1 MILTPIPL
9 DNPWK
14 RGAIGFLM
22 FNMLSSLMIWIVFDI
37 NEVSQKFPEIL
48 FFSIPIISA
57 ILFFLGII
65 FPVINRTKFFVLI
78 LGLFG
83 ILPILFSCVLPFFLY
98 IFISNFSLR
107 VYFFTLGIYTG
118 VAGFWVFLSVKKTAE
133 VERKFNY
140 LKSQIIEKDNK
151 KIINREKL
159 LEFSNLERSPS
170 TKKINLMKSII
181 IPLSF
186 VVYPLQKLLSSI
198 GGDAAVLGFVS
209 TLSIPLS
216 IYFMGKIASGYY
228 LWVYSISK
236 LEKEYNSKITM

>member
-1 MILTPIPL
+1 MILTPLPL

-22 FNMLSSLMIWIVFDI
+22 FNMLSSLMIWIAFDI

-57 ILFFLGII
+57 SLFFLGII

-236 LEKEYNSKITM
+236 LEKEYKSKITM

>member
-1 MILTPIPL
+1 MILTPLPL

-14 RGAIGFLM
+14 RGAIGFLI
-22 FNMLSSLMIWIVFDI
+22 FNMSSSLMIWIAFGI
-37 NEVSQKFPEIL
+37 KEVSQKFPEVL
-48 FFSIPIISA
+48 FFSIPMISA
-57 ILFFLGII
+57 VLFFLGII

-83 ILPILFSCVLPFFLY
+83 VLPILFSCVLPFFLY
-98 IFISNFSLR
+98 IFISDFSLR

-118 VAGFWVFLSVKKTAE
+118 VAAFWVFLSVKKTAE

-140 LKSQIIEKDNK
+140 LKSQINEKDNK

-159 LEFSNLERSPS
+159 LEFSNLEKSPS
-170 TKKINLMKSII
+170 TKKVNLMKSII

-186 VVYPLQKLLSSI
+186 VGYPLQKLLSSI

-209 TLSIPLS
+209 MLSIPLS